1 MKNQDKGQLPSG
13 NQNNKSSS
21 KDPVSLN
28 VEEKWFEVKE
38 EYRRAYPMLTDKD
51 LDFLPGK
58 FSEMTDRIAS
68 KTQRCRSEVNNEIR
82 YWNTGLLP

>member
-1 MKNQDKGQLPSG
+1 MKYQDKALFTEED
-13 NQNNKSSS
+13 QNNKSNL

-28 VEEKWFEVKE
+28 VEEKWHEVKDD
-38 EYRRAYPMLTDKD
+38 YCRAYPMLTDKD